1 MEEFSPDGAFQLVEL
16 QRERA
21 GHESEIGCAGF
32 ECGEEYA
39 DLEPA
44 QAEPAVKCF
53 FCCCPDIEW
62 HGCFDFGDQFVPAPA
77 GRPTGNSE
85 MVQSATD

>member
-21 GHESEIGCAGF
+21 RQEPEIGGAGF
-32 ECGEEYA
+32 ERGEEYA

-44 QAEPAVKCF
+44 QAAPAVKCF
-53 FCCCPDIEW
+53 FCCCPDIDW
-62 HGCFDFGDQFVPAPA
+62 Y
-77 GRPTGNSE
+77 
-85 MVQSATD
+85 